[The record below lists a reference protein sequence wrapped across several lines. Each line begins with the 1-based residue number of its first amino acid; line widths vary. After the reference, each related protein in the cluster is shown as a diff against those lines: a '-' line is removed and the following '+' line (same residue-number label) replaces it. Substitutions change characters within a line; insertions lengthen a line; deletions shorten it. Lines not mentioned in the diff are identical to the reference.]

1 MQTINVDYKMQENVR
16 NIFIHSNYQGKISKT
31 IHLHKMYIADLSLP
45 LLVLDF
51 QCKTA
56 KGLVNGHL
64 KMYHIL
70 VHMKQCINLTIP
82 DPGYQH

>member
-1 MQTINVDYKMQENVR
+1 MSGTYS
-16 NIFIHSNYQGKISKT
+16 FIQIIKGKYQKL
-31 IHLHKMYIADLSLP
+31 HLHKMYIADVSLP

-70 VHMKQCINLTIP
+70 VHMKQSINLTIP